1 MWEGALDWIITRAPE
16 ASLSSIFITCSSS
29 RAESLFDGLLSGEGS
44 VILLLLP
51 FDELANNALE
61 LSALSEEILA
71 LSERGD
77 LIDSLRGC
85 LAIEALINRGMHFDR
100 PFSLSPAE
108 SNGLSDRP
116 AL

>member
-1 MWEGALDWIITRAPE
+1 MEENKVETY
-16 ASLSSIFITCSSS
+16 LSSIFITFSSS
-29 RAESLFDGLLSGEGS
+29 GRESLFNGVFPGEGS

-61 LSALSEEILA
+61 LSALSEEILG

-85 LAIEALINRGMHFDR
+85 LAIEALIDRGMHFDC

-108 SNGLSDRP
+108 SNCLPDLQEKSHV
-116 AL
+116 L